1 MKDSRSV
8 LRKQGPT
15 NIDVRSILSYYLPLP
30 GIVSILH
37 RISGVVVF
45 LLLPILIWL
54 LQSSL
59 ASPESFDSIQS
70 CIQHPLTKL
79 VLWGLLSALIFH
91 LFAGIRHLLMDAGVG
106 ETINSAQL
114 AAKITLMVSVIS
126 IIGLGVWLW

>member
-30 GIVSILH
+30 GIISILH

-45 LLLPILIWL
+45 LLLPMLIWL
-54 LQSSL
+54 LQASL
-59 ASPESFDSIQS
+59 ASPDNFSSIKE
-70 CIQHPLTKL
+70 CIQHPFTKFM
-79 VLWGLLSALIFH
+79 LWAVLSALIFH

-106 ETINSAQL
+106 ETINSAQM
-114 AAKITLMVSVIS
+114 AAKVTLVISVLS